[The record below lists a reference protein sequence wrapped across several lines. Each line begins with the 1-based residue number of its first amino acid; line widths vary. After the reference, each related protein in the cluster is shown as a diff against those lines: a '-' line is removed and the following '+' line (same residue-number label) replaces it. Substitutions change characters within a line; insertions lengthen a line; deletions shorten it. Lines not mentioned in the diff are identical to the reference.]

1 MCCGATL
8 LIRQATARGAEDT
21 VITAVASKVSDDYVR
36 LKRADGSYPPETYAF
51 GEGGFWAGAPDASI
65 DKLKFVDVARSIAGP
80 LAAKNYQPARDPN
93 QTRLLIMVYWG
104 VTTAQKDSS
113 SSISFQIAQNAAA
126 RLANVKAQAGAAKRA
141 GDHSKGPGVFA
152 AEDALADAVQMV
164 EVENRQRDLADLR
177 NGMML
182 GFDRELETAMRFK
195 HGPQESHWQDL
206 IDELE
211 DDRYFVVLMAYDF
224 PLLWKEKKH
233 KLLWETRFS
242 IRQRHNDFTQQLA
255 AMAQE
260 ASRYFGQD
268 SHGLIRER
276 LHDTQVI
283 LGEPKVLGYE
293 PEKK

>member
-1 MCCGATL
+1 MTM
-8 LIRQATARGAEDT
+8 
-21 VITAVASKVSDDYVR
+21 SDS
-36 LKRADGSYPPETYAF
+36 KRADGSYPPETYAF

-80 LAAKNYQPARDPN
+80 LAGKELPACPRSKPDPAVN
-93 QTRLLIMVYWG
+93 HGLLG
-104 VTTAQKDSS
+104 SDNGPKGQLLLDLLPNCS
-113 SSISFQIAQNAAA
+113 NAAA

-233 KLLWETRFS
+233 KLLWG
-242 IRQRHNDFTQQLA
+242 NAL
-255 AMAQE
+255 
-260 ASRYFGQD
+260 
-268 SHGLIRER
+268 
-276 LHDTQVI
+276 
-283 LGEPKVLGYE
+283 
-293 PEKK
+293 